1 VVSENSTL
9 VVVNLVGVEKIGD
22 CSLKNVPILRR
33 KKTGRKKKSFDPASR
48 RKRVVRGKTAILV

>member
-1 VVSENSTL
+1 L

-33 KKTGRKKKSFDPASR
+33 KKTGRKKKALIPLPGGSGWFGKKR
-48 RKRVVRGKTAILV
+48 RF